1 MKGRRDI
8 EVELIKKAM
17 EMKER
22 AYAPYS
28 KFKVGA
34 ALLAKSGKIYGGCNV
49 ENASYGLSVCAE
61 RVAIFKAVSEGEREF
76 EKLAVVTD
84 LDEPA
89 APCGM
94 CRQVMIEFGDFEVI
108 MVSRD
113 GSKIERKKV
122 SELIPKAFTPSHLK
136 KVADD
141 GSKKS

>member
-61 RVAIFKAVSEGEREF
+61 RVAIFKAVS
-76 EKLAVVTD
+76 
-84 LDEPA
+84 
-89 APCGM
+89 
-94 CRQVMIEFGDFEVI
+94 
-108 MVSRD
+108 
-113 GSKIERKKV
+113 
-122 SELIPKAFTPSHLK
+122 
-136 KVADD
+136 
-141 GSKKS
+141 